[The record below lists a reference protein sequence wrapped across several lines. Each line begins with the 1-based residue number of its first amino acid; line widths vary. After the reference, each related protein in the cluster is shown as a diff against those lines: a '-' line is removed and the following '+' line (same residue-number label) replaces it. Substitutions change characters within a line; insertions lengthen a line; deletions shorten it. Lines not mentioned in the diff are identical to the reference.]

1 MYVLSPDPRLIPDEA
16 PLPETSNLLYP
27 LDSEWNYAVL
37 SNVTDKGKQPL
48 LERTCFE
55 TLANTFTCILGKT
68 STQHFM
74 LQYLSR
80 IS

>member
-16 PLPETSNLLYP
+16 PLPETSNLLC
-27 LDSEWNYAVL
+27 LDCEWNYAVL
-37 SNVTDKGKQPL
+37 SNVTYKGKQLL
-48 LERTCFE
+48 LERTCFQ
-55 TLANTFTCILGKT
+55 TLAKHSHVFWGKT

>member
-1 MYVLSPDPRLIPDEA
+1 MYVLSPNSRRSA
-16 PLPETSNLLYP
+16 PLPETTNLLYR

-37 SNVTDKGKQPL
+37 SNVTYKGKQPL

-55 TLANTFTCILGKT
+55 TLAKHSHVFWGKT
-68 STQHFM
+68 SIQHFM